1 VIRQVALYLAAVDDI
16 TAAHLTVA
24 GRPVVFRVIL
34 AAVRAGARRVGV
46 PVALRTPDLDT
57 LLAAS
62 PLARDALVWLDTTA
76 ALAAEP
82 TLLVPAAAL
91 TPAPALSRM
100 LATTA
105 GRVLAESQPS
115 GAPMATVDSA
125 LLARLG
131 PSLVAGEPLG
141 DTLARE
147 LKAGDVTAVSGG
159 RWFVRVT
166 GARAAADVEARL
178 WRELGSAIDS
188 RLDTVLHRRCSK
200 PLTRAALALGIA
212 PNPITITSGVAG
224 LAAAAAFAQG
234 EVATV
239 AAGLVIYFFAVV
251 IDHADGEVARLT
263 LTESVV
269 GEWLD
274 IATDTVVHTALV
286 LALGVAA
293 AHVTGHGLVA
303 GVAGAV
309 GVVASAVV
317 GKRWP
322 PVAPPATSARGLL
335 DALTSRDGFYAMLVL
350 FLGLRVLAPALLPVL
365 MAVVAIGTH
374 AYWLTRAALWIRRGR
389 EAGTRP

>member
-1 VIRQVALYLAAVDDI
+1 VIHQAALYLATADDV

-24 GRPVVFRVIL
+24 GRPVVFRAIL
-34 AAVRAGARRVGV
+34 AVVRAGARRVAV
-46 PVALRTPDLDT
+46 PAALRTPALDG

-62 PLARDALVWLDTTA
+62 PLARRALVWLDTTD
-76 ALAAEP
+76 ALLAEP

-91 TPAPALSRM
+91 TPAPALTRL
-100 LATTA
+100 LASTA
-105 GRVLAESQPS
+105 RHVLAESQPS
-115 GAPMATVDSA
+115 GAPAATVDASV
-125 LLARLG
+125 LARLG
-131 PSLVAGEPLG
+131 PSLVSGEPLG
-141 DTLARE
+141 DTLTRE
-147 LKAGDVTAVSGG
+147 LKAVDVTAVSGG

-166 GARAAADVEARL
+166 GARAAAEVEARL

-188 RLDTVLHRRCSK
+188 RLDTALHRRFSK

-212 PNPITITSGVAG
+212 PNPITIASGVAG
-224 LAAAAAFAQG
+224 LVAAAAFARG
-234 EVATV
+234 EAATV
-239 AAGLVIYFFAVV
+239 GVGLLIYFVAVV
-251 IDHADGEVARLT
+251 LDHADGEVARLT
-263 LTESVV
+263 LTESVL

-293 AHVTGHGLVA
+293 AHVTGSGLTA
-303 GVAGAV
+303 GVTAAV

-322 PVAPPATSARGLL
+322 PVAPPATSPRGLL

-350 FLGLRVLAPALLPVL
+350 FLGLRLLAPALLPVL
-365 MAVVAIGTH
+365 MVVVAIGTH
-374 AYWLTRAALWIRRGR
+374 VYWLTRAALWIRRGR

>member
-1 VIRQVALYLAAVDDI
+1 MIQQAAVYLAAADDI
-16 TAAHLTVA
+16 TAAHRAVA
-24 GRPVVFRVIL
+24 GRPMVFRAIL
-34 AAVRAGARRVGV
+34 AAVRAGARRVVV
-46 PVALRTPDLDT
+46 PVALRTPALDAALT
-57 LLAAS
+57 AS
-62 PLARDALVWLDTTA
+62 PLARSAVVWLDTIA
-76 ALAAEP
+76 GLAAEP
-82 TLLVPAAAL
+82 TLLLPATAL
-91 TPAPALSRM
+91 TPAPALSPL
-100 LATTA
+100 LAAPA
-105 GRVLAESQPS
+105 GHVLAESQPS
-115 GAPMATVDSA
+115 GAPAVTVDTP

-141 DTLARE
+141 DALARE
-147 LKAGDVTAVSGG
+147 LKAGDVTAVSSG
-159 RWFVRVT
+159 RWFVHVT
-166 GARAAADVEARL
+166 GARAAAEVEARL

-188 RLDTVLHRRCSK
+188 RLDTAVHRRCSK

-212 PNPITITSGVAG
+212 PNPITIASGVAG
-224 LAAAAAFAQG
+224 LAAAAAFAHG

-239 AAGLVIYFFAVV
+239 AAGLVIYFVAVV

-263 LTESVV
+263 LAESVL

-293 AHVTGHGLVA
+293 AHVTGQGLGA
-303 GVAGAV
+303 GVAAAV

-322 PVAPPATSARGLL
+322 PVAPPATTPRGLL

-365 MAVVAIGTH
+365 MIVVAVGTH

>member
-1 VIRQVALYLAAVDDI
+1 
-16 TAAHLTVA
+16 
-24 GRPVVFRVIL
+24 
-34 AAVRAGARRVGV
+34 
-46 PVALRTPDLDT
+46 
-57 LLAAS
+57 
-62 PLARDALVWLDTTA
+62 
-76 ALAAEP
+76 
-82 TLLVPAAAL
+82 
-91 TPAPALSRM
+91 
-100 LATTA
+100 
-105 GRVLAESQPS
+105 
-115 GAPMATVDSA
+115 
-125 LLARLG
+125 
-131 PSLVAGEPLG
+131 
-141 DTLARE
+141 
-147 LKAGDVTAVSGG
+147 
-159 RWFVRVT
+159 
-166 GARAAADVEARL
+166 
-178 WRELGSAIDS
+178 
-188 RLDTVLHRRCSK
+188 
-200 PLTRAALALGIA
+200 
-212 PNPITITSGVAG
+212 
-224 LAAAAAFAQG
+224 
-234 EVATV
+234 
-239 AAGLVIYFFAVV
+239 VIYFVAVV